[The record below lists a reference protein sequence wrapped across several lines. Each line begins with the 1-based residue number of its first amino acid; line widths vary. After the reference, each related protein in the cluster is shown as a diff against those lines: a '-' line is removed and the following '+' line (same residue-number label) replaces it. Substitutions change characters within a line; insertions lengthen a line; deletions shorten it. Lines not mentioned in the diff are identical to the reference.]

1 MVLNVYKGTAG
12 FVITIVIPFRE
23 MQERVLE
30 ESSHFAAR
38 QRDREG
44 NVLFEEFVFDEGYE
58 TKFRSYFYSAQG
70 ELTEYLSA
78 YLKFMPT
85 ASELIETD
93 KAGREDWVMQL
104 LMPCAFNE
112 ALAGPVGFKI
122 EDFVENYIM
131 YRWLE
136 TKSPEAATVYMAT
149 SNKLKSEI
157 NANLN
162 KRSCSVERPNGYW
175 F

>member
-1 MVLNVYKGTAG
+1 MVLNIYKGAEG
-12 FVITIVIPFRE
+12 IIITIVIPFKE
-23 MQERVLE
+23 MQQRTLE
-30 ESSHFAAR
+30 ESSHYAAR
-38 QRDREG
+38 QRDKDG
-44 NVLFEEFVFDEGYE
+44 KSLFEEFVLDEGYE

-78 YLKFMPT
+78 YLKNMPVVP
-85 ASELIETD
+85 ELIDTG
-93 KAGREDWVMQL
+93 KAGKEDWVIQL
-104 LMPCAFNE
+104 PMPLTFNE
-112 ALAGPVGFKI
+112 ALARPVGFKI

-136 TKSPEAATVYMAT
+136 TKSPEAAATYMIT
-149 SNKLKSEI
+149 SDKLKSEI

-162 KRSCSVERPNGYW
+162 KRSCSVERPNVYW